1 MTAVIMNVNLTTIM
15 REKVPVKIQG
25 RVTSAQDTLKN
36 CPIPLGLFL
45 GGILADHVFEP
56 FADNKKINP

>member
-1 MTAVIMNVNLTTIM
+1 MNVNLTTIM
-15 REKVPVKIQG
+15 REKVPVKKQG

-45 GGILADHVFEP
+45 GGILADHVFEL